1 LRAMRVAVRLSL
13 IAIATTGFVLAYAPY
28 ASAQG

>member
-1 LRAMRVAVRLSL
+1 MRVAVRLSL
-13 IAIATTGFVLAYAPY
+13 IAIAAAGFVLADASY

>member
-1 LRAMRVAVRLSL
+1 MRVALRLSL
-13 IAIATTGFVLAYAPY
+13 IAIATVTFVLAYAPY